1 MFVVIFWIL
10 LGEPS
15 HQWGICSNSPKPWL
29 GSRLMIHFFWQI
41 PDNQGW
47 STWFYKWLLYQ
58 ILNRYSKLFGIR
70 TVSVCMYFSF
80 VITRYYEMIAV
91 KVNAY
96 FKKKSTNSYSSFKT
110 YESAHFNEPY
120 VAAVFNASFV
130 NDGFSNFILGKT
142 ITNFVIFFWTIFSF
156 LIAEFGFCEK
166 KISYKLYLVKS
177 GLVRFY
183 CNVF

>member
-1 MFVVIFWIL
+1 
-10 LGEPS
+10 
-15 HQWGICSNSPKPWL
+15 
-29 GSRLMIHFFWQI
+29 
-41 PDNQGW
+41 
-47 STWFYKWLLYQ
+47 
-58 ILNRYSKLFGIR
+58 
-70 TVSVCMYFSF
+70 
-80 VITRYYEMIAV
+80 MIAV

-96 FKKKSTNSYSSFKT
+96 FKKNSTNSYSSFKT